1 MERVTDLLEDL
12 PSQMIIIW
20 VHFPAELV
28 CLDVQL
34 TWDVFHMKKD
44 IFMVNLTHQRLND
57 GVRVLILGTL
67 PPAPAGG

>member
-1 MERVTDLLEDL
+1 VTDLPESCS
-12 PSQMIIIW
+12 SQMKILW

-34 TWDVFHMKKD
+34 TWDVLHMKKD
-44 IFMVNLTHQRLND
+44 IFLVNLTHQRLND
-57 GVRVLILGTL
+57 GVHALILGTL